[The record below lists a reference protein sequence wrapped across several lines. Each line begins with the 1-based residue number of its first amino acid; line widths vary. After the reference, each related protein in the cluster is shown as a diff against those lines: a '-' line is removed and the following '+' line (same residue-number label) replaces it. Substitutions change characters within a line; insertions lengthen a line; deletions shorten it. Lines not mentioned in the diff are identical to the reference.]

1 MKRKITT
8 HWPAL
13 GSLLLGAVVGTAGFN
28 VAEAQDRAA
37 ARASQAAPA
46 SVEALRLE
54 APLGA
59 QVVPNFRS
67 KLSPE
72 LVGAKGASQVIIRL
86 ALPAAGEMGADSPAA
101 SLSQKLNIEFEQ
113 SDFLRRGTEIAPG
126 MKVIA
131 RTQIVLNAVFVEV
144 DAALL
149 PELAKDPAVKRIAPV
164 ANYELDLADTVPYI
178 GGTAVQGQGFD
189 GTSIRVAVLDS
200 GIDYTHANMGGP
212 GTLEAYEAAW
222 GVDLD
227 DPRNTTRDGLF
238 PTDKVVDGY
247 DFVGEFWPF
256 DDLAPDEDPIDLE
269 GHGSHVAD
277 IIGGTNGVAPDVDLY
292 AVKVCSAVS
301 SSCSGVALIQGMEF
315 AVDPNGD
322 GNTKDRVDVINMS
335 LGSIYGQPFDDDLV
349 AAVENASKVGVLTVA
364 SAGNSGDS
372 PYITGTPAAAPSAL
386 SVAQTQVPS
395 ASLQLI
401 DVDGVQYPAVFQQ
414 WSAPLSGAIS
424 APVVYGADF
433 GSALGCSVG
442 PDVNGTDPGTE
453 PYPPGTFSG
462 QIVLVDR
469 GACNFSIKI
478 FNIQRG
484 GGSAGIIGL
493 VAPGAPFAGAFGA
506 GGPYTIPG
514 YMINQADSNSIKAQ
528 IGGPGLGTIDENNQ
542 LSLIGQMVGSSSRGP
557 SNQFQQIKPEIG
569 APGASLSLEAGTGT
583 GETPFGGTSG
593 AAPMVAGSAALL
605 LDATCDTD
613 DDSDSDSD
621 SDKGKKNKGHKCPPP
636 AVTKARLMNTGE
648 QNIDIDPFSGLA
660 EITRIGGGEVRVDRA
675 LAAKAAA
682 WDKESLQGGL
692 SFGFVDVADA
702 TVTLEKKVRVA
713 GVSSGDDDDS
723 DSDGKTSYDIVPTF
737 RYDDDAASGAITP
750 STSKSR
756 VTIKGP
762 SKKNFKVSLTIDGA
776 SLPGNFMNSGSEGAN
791 GAVLSIN
798 EYDGYLNLDAK
809 KGQDIHLPWHVLP
822 RKAARVEAPGVFASG
837 GFPTTVGLNN
847 TGVGTAQNDGYA
859 LVATSP
865 DQPSGAPGEQEPTP
879 DLRAVGVN
887 TFPVGFCPGGFIWAF
902 AINTW
907 ERQSHLLPVIFIV
920 ALDTDQDGVDDY
932 WVLNS
937 DLAGPFDFGDGR
949 QVTWAVDLATGD
961 ASAFFFTEHATN
973 TANTVLLICGAQ
985 VGLGEADLLATN
997 VDVSVEAF
1005 DFYFGGPGD
1014 FIDGITVTPL
1024 GEQYFPL
1031 TSDIPGNS
1039 AGALDVYDFGPFPG
1053 NTPEQGV
1060 LLITNGDRG
1069 AGARGG
1075 ATQETE
1081 ALIIEAQ

>member
-13 GSLLLGAVVGTAGFN
+13 GNLLLGAVVGIAGFN
-28 VAEAQDRAA
+28 VAQAQDRAA
-37 ARASQAAPA
+37 ARATQAAPA

-54 APLGA
+54 APLEA

-212 GTLEAYEAAW
+212 GTLEAYAAAYA
-222 GVDLD
+222 D
-227 DPRNTTRDGLF
+227 NTSRDGLF

-247 DFVGEFWPF
+247 DFVGEDWPF
-256 DDLAPDEDPIDLE
+256 GDLAPDEDPIDFE

-395 ASLQLI
+395 AALQLI
-401 DVDGVQYPAVFQQ
+401 TTNGVDVPAVFQA
-414 WSAPLSGAIS
+414 WSTPLAGVETGPLQYADGAGGNLDGCAPFA
-424 APVVYGADF
+424 A
-433 GSALGCSVG
+433 GSLAGK
-442 PDVNGTDPGTE
+442 
-453 PYPPGTFSG
+453 
-462 QIVLVDR
+462 IVLVDR
-469 GACNFSIKI
+469 GGCFFTTKI
-478 FNIQRG
+478 FNIGNAG
-484 GGSAGIIGL
+484 GLVGIIGL
-493 VAPGAPFAGAFGA
+493 IAPGAPFSGGFADP
-506 GGPYTIPG
+506 GGPITIPG
-514 YMINQADSNSIKAQ
+514 FMISQNDSNFLKSTL
-528 IGGPGLGTIDENNQ
+528 PGSTTTVDPANQ
-542 LSLIGQMVGSSSRGP
+542 LPLVGQMVGSSSRGP

-569 APGASLSLEAGTGT
+569 APGGSLSLEAGTGT

-593 AAPMVAGSAALL
+593 AAPMVAGAAALL

-613 DDSDSDSD
+613 DDSDSN
-621 SDKGKKNKGHKCPPP
+621 KGKKNKGHKCPSP

-702 TVTLEKKVRVA
+702 TVTLEKKVRVT

-723 DSDGKTSYDIVPTF
+723 DSDGKTRYDIVPTF

-762 SKKNFKVSLTIDGA
+762 STKNFKVSLTIDGA
-776 SLPGNFMNSGSEGAN
+776 SLPGNFMNSGSQGAN

-798 EYDGYLNLDAK
+798 EYDGYLNLDAM

-822 RKAARVEAPGVFASG
+822 RKAARVEAPGAFAAG

-847 TGVGTAQNDGYA
+847 TGVGTAQIDGYA

-887 TFPVGFCPGGFIWAF
+887 TFTPSGCPGGFIWAF

-920 ALDTDQDGVDDY
+920 ALDTDQDGTDDY

-949 QVTWAVDLATGD
+949 QVTWAVDLVTGD
-961 ASAFFFTEHATN
+961 ASAFFFAEHATN
-973 TANTVLLICGAQ
+973 TGNTVLLICGAQ
-985 VGLGEADLLATN
+985 VGLSEADLLATN
-997 VDVSVEAF
+997 VDMSVEAF

-1031 TSDIPGNS
+1031 ASDLPGNTS
-1039 AGALDVYDFGPFPG
+1039 GAVDIYDFAPFPG
-1053 NTPEQGV
+1053 NTPELGV

-1081 ALIIEAQ
+1081 ALILEAQ